1 MMALIDRRAAIG
13 ALFPLVVTLVAVVWT
28 YAAGITSRTIES
40 AVDSPW
46 LILGI
51 YADRFPVLAFAIV
64 FVIARLFVLV
74 FVAQRPMILL
84 RLILLVPAAALVLA
98 ATLYPTFG
106 GIVAR
111 PGFIGGGFSLM
122 NSAVTGAEA
131 GFLLGGAIAGVMLGI
146 VTGLGRA
153 LMDWSWGFTWSKP
166 LRAIL
171 ALVAYAFMGAVLAIG
186 WSTLSAAGALFPR
199 APLTII
205 ELIGLIGLTVVATAP
220 QIIVAALADRARR
233 A

>member
-1 MMALIDRRAAIG
+1 MALIDRRAAVG
-13 ALFPLVVTLVAVVWT
+13 ALFPLVVTLVAAVWV
-28 YAAGITSRTIES
+28 YAVGATSRTVE
-40 AVDSPW
+40 AAFDSPW
-46 LILGI
+46 LILGV
-51 YADRFPVLAFAIV
+51 YADRFPVLAFAVV
-64 FVIARLFVLV
+64 FAIARLFVLI

-84 RLILLVPAAALVLA
+84 RLVFFVPAALLVLA

-122 NSAVTGAEA
+122 NSAVAGAEA
-131 GFLLGGAIAGVMLGI
+131 GFLLGGAIAGVMLGL
-146 VTGLGRA
+146 VTGLARA
-153 LMDWSWGFTWSKP
+153 LIDWSWGFTWGKP
-166 LRAIL
+166 LRALL
-171 ALVAYAFMGAVLAIG
+171 ALVAYAFMGAVFAIG

-205 ELIGLIGLTVVATAP
+205 ELVGLIGLTVVATAP
-220 QIIVAALADRARR
+220 QIAVAALADRARR